1 MAIIVEGL
9 TTLIAVFD
17 MPTSLAFY
25 RDVLGFTLVKQSGP
39 GEDFGWGLLRLGNAE
54 LMLNTAYDRDERP
67 AAPDPARIGA
77 HEDTTLYFGC
87 RDVDAAFSHLRD
99 KGLAA
104 EPPRVSWYGMKQL
117 YVKDPD
123 GYLVCFQWTAT

>member
-1 MAIIVEGL
+1 MAIMVEGL
-9 TTLIAVFD
+9 APLIAVFD
-17 MPTSLAFY
+17 MRTSLAFY

-39 GEDFGWGLLRLGNAE
+39 GEDFGWGLLRLEDAE

-67 AAPDPARIGA
+67 ATPDPARTAA

-87 RDVDAAFSHLRD
+87 RDVDAAFRHLRD
-99 KGLAA
+99 KGVVV

-123 GYLVCFQWTAT
+123 GYLVCFQSTAS